1 MQKNLEKQNKVRIL
15 QYNKK
20 DKELLKPNLCKE
32 TKHTE
37 QMNY

>member
-1 MQKNLEKQNKVRIL
+1 MQNNLEKPNKVRIL

-32 TKHTE
+32 IKHIE
-37 QMNY
+37 LMNC